1 MVIIGASGVVAGEGG
16 VRSFAGVLGGQAG
29 DHLSAVGGAHPLAGV
44 PVAFTH
50 RGYTAVCAGGSALEV
65 VGAAALMAGH
75 CGVWSLA
82 AERLGDA
89 GHGGTTVVGA
99 GPLPGLTITKTLGG
113 YTDSGGGL
121 SAREA
126 LLAPGGAAAQGGV
139 GLFTGGVGQAD
150 TAAVGVSDLKVGTC
164 GTLGRGSDAEDIF
177 AVWFWATD
185 AVADCSAILIGVA
198 ARWRVA
204 LAKLDRAD
212 LVVTAVLRGG
222 AVSVG
227 VGLVFDAG
235 IATLAGERG
244 GVVSMGAA
252 NLRAGDVTAIG
263 AALVDQKIALR
274 VVAAL
279 AFDAI
284 GPHFADASLGFLRET
299 GGVDHIPVDVRAD
312 DAVGVWQGDHHA
324 GQRGL
329 STALHGYFPFF
340 VKAALAGL
348 SGDGVDLKQED
359 GAVVGVGMG
368 FALPGLVAELK
379 LSVLALV

>member
-1 MVIIGASGVVAGEGG
+1 VIVGASGVAAGEGG
-16 VRSFAGVLGGQAG
+16 VRSFAGVLRGKAG
-29 DHLSAVGGAHPLAGV
+29 DPLSAVGGAHPLAGV

-50 RGYTAVCAGGSALEV
+50 RGHTAVCAGGSALEV

-75 CGVWSLA
+75 RGVWSLA

-89 GHGGTTVVGA
+89 GHGGATVVGA
-99 GPLPGLTITKTLGG
+99 GPLPGLTITKTFGG
-113 YTDSGGGL
+113 YTDGGGGL
-121 SAREA
+121 STREA
-126 LLAPGGAAAQGGV
+126 LLASGAAAAQGGV
-139 GLFTGGVGQAD
+139 GFFTGGVGQAD
-150 TAAVGVSDLKVGTC
+150 AAAVGVSDLKVGAR

-177 AVWFWATD
+177 AVGLWAAD
-185 AVADCSAILIGVA
+185 AVADRSAILVGVA

-235 IATLAGERG
+235 IATLAGECG
-244 GVVSMGAA
+244 GVISVGAA

-263 AALVDQKIALR
+263 GALVDQKIALR

-284 GPHFADASLGFLRET
+284 GPHLADASLGFLRET
-299 GGVDHIPVDVRAD
+299 GGVDHIPVDVGAD

-329 STALHGYFPFF
+329 STALHGYLPFF
-340 VKAALAGL
+340 VKTALAGL
-348 SGDGVDLKQED
+348 SGDGIDLKQED